1 MNGTIRENIALGYP
15 RDSISQEHIERSV
28 KASQLDEF
36 VLSLADGIDSKVGE
50 RGAKLSGGQ
59 RQRLGIARALYSNP
73 KLIIL
78 DEATS
83 ALDGKTEA
91 DLSAAINRLK
101 REVTVVMIA
110 HRLSTVR
117 DADKILYLDQ
127 GKVLALGNFDEVRLK
142 VPAFDHQ
149 AKLMGL

>member
-1 MNGTIRENIALGYP
+1 M
-15 RDSISQEHIERSV
+15 
-28 KASQLDEF
+28 
-36 VLSLADGIDSKVGE
+36 
-50 RGAKLSGGQ
+50 
-59 RQRLGIARALYSNP
+59 
-73 KLIIL
+73 

-127 GKVLALGNFDEVRLK
+127 GKVLALGNFDEVRSK

>member
-1 MNGTIRENIALGYP
+1 M
-15 RDSISQEHIERSV
+15 
-28 KASQLDEF
+28 
-36 VLSLADGIDSKVGE
+36 
-50 RGAKLSGGQ
+50 
-59 RQRLGIARALYSNP
+59 
-73 KLIIL
+73 